1 MLKNYKNDDGG
12 NIGMIFAIVIV
23 PVLLAIGIGVDMT
36 RISSYHAKLRD
47 TSDAAA
53 LSAALAYMQG
63 GDNEMIEK
71 GLETFDTHAATI
83 AEISYSRPTVKRTQ
97 NNSVVVSTKASFEPI
112 FPQLFGYPKLD
123 FDVSS
128 EASIGNV
135 EGLEISIAI
144 DSTASMSFDSRWQ
157 NTMRVMEKTLS
168 EMQSLSGNDNFF
180 LSLVPFSD
188 RVNIGLSNARWLDGP
203 APSGWD
209 GCVDPRE
216 EVDGNFNWA
225 LDDSRPS
232 TDRFTP
238 TDWNE
243 LGLWGTFQPRCSDV
257 GITGPTRSVDEIIAA
272 TNSLRPMGTG
282 RFDVGLAWAWR
293 TLSPNWTGEWRLPN
307 YPSNTNTNRN
317 RNRKKKIIF
326 VSDGNA
332 DSSAW
337 EMSKERDWG
346 FNQGS
351 ISAFEHFTELCRK
364 VKSNDIEIYVMN
376 IDGNPYAKPY
386 FEQCAS
392 SPDHYYLID
401 DRSNITLAFEDI
413 RKELTTE
420 VRIVR

>member
-23 PVLLAIGIGVDMT
+23 PVLLAIGVGVDMS
-36 RISSYHAKLRD
+36 RISSYHAKLQD

-63 GDNEMIEK
+63 GDDEMVK
-71 GLETFDTHAATI
+71 QGKATFVTHASTLT
-83 AEISYSRPTVKRTQ
+83 EVSYSEPTIERTQ
-97 NNSVVVSTKASFEPI
+97 NNSVKISSKGSFEPM

-128 EASIGNV
+128 EASTGDI

-144 DSTASMSFDSRWQ
+144 DSTASMNFDSRWQ
-157 NTMRVMEKTLS
+157 NTMRVMENTLL
-168 EMQSLSGNDNFF
+168 EMQSLSGNDEFF

-188 RVNIGLSNARWLDGP
+188 RVNIGSLNARWLDGP

-216 EVDGNFNWA
+216 KVEGDFNWA
-225 LDDSRPS
+225 LDDTRP
-232 TDRFTP
+232 RIEQFTP
-238 TDWNE
+238 TDWDE
-243 LGLWGTFQPRCSDV
+243 LGLWDTFQPRCSDV
-257 GITGPTRSVDEIIAA
+257 EITGPTKSVDQIITA

-293 TLSPNWTGEWRLPN
+293 TLSPNWRGEWRVPN
-307 YPSNTNTNRN
+307 YPSNSNGK
-317 RNRKKKIIF
+317 RKKKIIF

-337 EMSKERDWG
+337 EMSEERDWG
-346 FNQGS
+346 HNQGS

-364 VKSNDIEIYVMN
+364 IKSDDIEIYVMN

-386 FEQCAS
+386 FEQCAT
-392 SPDHYYLID
+392 SPNHYYLID

-413 RKELTTE
+413 RNELTTE